1 MKLFAKSGKAQYL
14 LTQHYSNIH
23 SRVVSSDIR
32 GRNDFKKRNKYVNSS
47 PISIQDDKYWHLCVR
62 LRPHRELGRVCS
74 TTLSSV
80 ARCCIQISWQ
90 ENGRLADGR
99 TDRLYHT
106 ISYHLYTE
114 RMVDKGRSADENCS
128 ECILNNKGIFDKS
141 KLTDNRCP
149 QILHSPFLAPLKTFN
164 VLTADDQAL
173 VFDLLVVLKRTI
185 ERRPRFVN

>member
-32 GRNDFKKRNKYVNSS
+32 GRNVSKKRNKHVNSS

-62 LRPHRELGRVCS
+62 LRPYRELGRVCS

-114 RMVDKGRSADENCS
+114 RMVDKGRSADEIAVNVS
-128 ECILNNKGIFDKS
+128 LTIKGSLTRASSQTTAAHRFCTRHFLHPW
-141 KLTDNRCP
+141 KL
-149 QILHSPFLAPLKTFN
+149 SMF
-164 VLTADDQAL
+164 LTADDQAL

-185 ERRPRFVN
+185 QRRPRFVN